1 MHSLLL
7 HNGRLVPTSGK
18 TLSPGQVGFMNGW
31 GVFSTLRVMDGVLF
45 AFERHWARMQRD
57 AELMRV
63 PMPTD
68 PEAFRRE
75 LLALVD
81 ANGAYNATLRVA
93 IVRNRGGLFEGAGIE
108 REFETIAFT
117 TGLHA
122 WGKSV
127 KLSIEEQA
135 RHGANRFAGV
145 KITSWIQNL
154 TWLERAKAEG
164 CDEVVLLDEKGLVSE
179 CTSANIFAVTDEG
192 VWTPPLTSGCLP
204 GVTRAVLLEQIR
216 VPGIPVGQR
225 AIKLEELFTAK
236 SVFITSTTRE
246 LLQVASI
253 GGREVRREDRERR
266 ELQAA
271 FSTYMAAY
279 VADSQRQGRSVVGQA
294 TSTSR

>member
-7 HNGRLVPTSGK
+7 HNGRLVPTSEK

-45 AFERHWARMQRD
+45 AFERHWARMRRD

-63 PMPTD
+63 PMPSD

-75 LLALVD
+75 LLTLVD
-81 ANGAYNATLRVA
+81 ANAAYNSTLRVA

-108 REFETIAFT
+108 REFETLAFT

-127 KLSIEEQA
+127 KLSVEEQA

-154 TWLERAKAEG
+154 TWLERAKAAG

-179 CTSANIFAVTDEG
+179 CTSANIFAVHGDG

-204 GVTRAVLLEQIR
+204 GVTRALLLEQLR
-216 VPGIPVGQR
+216 VPGITVAER
-225 AIKLEELFTAK
+225 EMNLEALFSAK

-246 LLQVASI
+246 LLPVESI
-253 GGREVRREDRERR
+253 GGRAVSQEGPEQSK
-266 ELQAA
+266 LQAA
-271 FSTYMAAY
+271 LSSYMTTY
-279 VADSQRQGRSVVGQA
+279 VADSQRQGRSVAGQA
-294 TSTSR
+294 ASTGR